1 MTFSPSTARE
11 LSNQLQGDFLDY
23 LNELYDVELS
33 EVFANA
39 ANRFLLEEFNGEIDE
54 ELEVELAVNL
64 IRNLRA
70 VNVNF

>member
-1 MTFSPSTARE
+1 MSFSPSTTRE

-33 EVFANA
+33 EVFADA
-39 ANRFLLEEFNGEIDE
+39 VNRFLLEEFNGEIDQD
-54 ELEVELAVNL
+54 LEVELAVNL
-64 IRNLRA
+64 IENLRV

>member
-1 MTFSPSTARE
+1 MSFSPDTTHA
-11 LSNQLQGDFLDY
+11 LSNQLSGDFLDY

-39 ANRFLLEEFNGEIDE
+39 VNRFLLEEFNGQIDE
-54 ELEVELAVNL
+54 DLEVELAVNL
-64 IRNLRA
+64 IENLRV